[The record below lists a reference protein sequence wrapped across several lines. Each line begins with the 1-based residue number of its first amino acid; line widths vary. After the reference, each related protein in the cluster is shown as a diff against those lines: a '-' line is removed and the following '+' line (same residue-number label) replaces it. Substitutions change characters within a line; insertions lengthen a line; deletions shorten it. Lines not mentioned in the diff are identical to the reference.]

1 MDILMDKE
9 RKKFKETKVGS
20 WLKEKFPDVLDAVGD
35 LTGIEAFNVASE
47 LIDGKDAI
55 PSDKIEWYKMRQEY
69 ELEIL
74 RFDLENVKSAREREV
89 GYVQATGKPDYAQWS
104 VGLIGLVIAC
114 TTIYVGL
121 FTEIIDREIY
131 FHLLGIVEG
140 AILLSIFN
148 YYFGS
153 SKGSADK
160 SNSMKKLMK

>member
-1 MDILMDKE
+1 MRE
-9 RKKFKETKVGS
+9 KKPFKETKVGS
-20 WLKEKFPDVLDAVGD
+20 WLKDKFPDVLDAAAGLTGIDALRVVGD
-35 LTGIEAFNVASE
+35 LIEGKE
-47 LIDGKDAI
+47 LN
-55 PSDKIEWYKMRQEY
+55 PTDKMEYLALKQEY
-69 ELEIL
+69 ELEVM
-74 RFDLENVKSAREREV
+74 RFELDNTKSAREREV
-89 GYVQATGKPDYAQWS
+89 GVTQATGKPDYAQWS
-104 VGLIGLVIAC
+104 VGFVGLVIAC

-160 SNSMKKLMK
+160 TKQLFK